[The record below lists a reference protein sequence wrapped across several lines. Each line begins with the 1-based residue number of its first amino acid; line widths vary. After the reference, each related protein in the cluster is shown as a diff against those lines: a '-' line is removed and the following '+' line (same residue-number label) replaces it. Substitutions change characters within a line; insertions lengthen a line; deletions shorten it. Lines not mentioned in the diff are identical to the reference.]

1 MKGFTLVEMLVALM
15 IFGILAATGVVVMRS
30 TLENQAGVRR
40 EVDRLAAF
48 QRLRAT
54 LKADLG
60 QAADRRTRGP
70 DGAPAGAAFL
80 GGEATGGAP
89 MLALVRRGWEN
100 PDHRPR
106 PSLQYV
112 EYRLTDSRLQRQ
124 VRTALDGVPAGEP
137 QVMIEGVEGAEL
149 AFYARRQWA
158 PVWMGPGLPEVVRLD
173 LRLKG
178 LGSVSQLFLT
188 PGASP

>member
-15 IFGILAATGVVVMRS
+15 IFGMLAGAGVVVMRS
-30 TLENQAGVRR
+30 TLDNQAGVRR

-70 DGAPAGAAFL
+70 DGTPAEAAFL
-80 GGEATGGAP
+80 GGAARAGTP
-89 MLALVRRGWEN
+89 LLALVRRGWEN

-112 EYRLTDSRLQRQ
+112 EYRLDEGRLERQ
-124 VRTALDGVPAGEP
+124 VRPALDGVAAAEP

-149 AFYARRQWA
+149 AFYARRQWSPA
-158 PVWMGPGLPEVVRLD
+158 WRGPGLPEVVRLD

-178 LGSVSQLFLT
+178 LGPISQLFLT